1 MSPVCY
7 PSTPA
12 AHGDPVKEPHAPFEQ
27 IFSDLVLAEARDES
41 ETESESLPA
50 EPEGRLREALTL
62 FAEGHYA
69 RSAEWIGAAGAPALR
84 DPRAA
89 ALAAAHRA
97 FASGRLQPAIQ
108 ECLAL
113 LEERPQLPDLYA
125 VLGVLLFKAKQ
136 RAQAHAAFR
145 SGLALAPHHPGLLA
159 RLEEMGPRR
168 APFLRFLPRAH
179 PANRWLGRV
188 RSLFAGRRD
197 PLLSP

>member
-1 MSPVCY
+1 M
-7 PSTPA
+7 
-12 AHGDPVKEPHAPFEQ
+12 KEPHAPFEQ

-41 ETESESLPA
+41 GPESEPLPA
-50 EPEGRLREALTL
+50 ESEGRLREALAL

-69 RSAEWIGAAGAPALR
+69 RSAEVLREAGVPALR
-84 DPRAA
+84 GPRGA
-89 ALAAAHRA
+89 ALAAAHSA
-97 FASGRLQPAIQ
+97 FASGRLQPAVQ

-113 LEERPQLPDLYA
+113 LQEHPQLPDLYA

-145 SGLALAPHHPGLLA
+145 SGLALAPHHPGLHA

-168 APFLRFLPRAH
+168 APLLRFLPRAH
-179 PANRWLGRV
+179 PANRWLGR
-188 RSLFAGRRD
+188 LWAWLGGRRD

>member
-1 MSPVCY
+1 VR
-7 PSTPA
+7 
-12 AHGDPVKEPHAPFEQ
+12 EPDAPFERA
-27 IFSDLVLAEARDES
+27 FSDLVLPE
-41 ETESESLPA
+41 LPGA
-50 EPEGRLREALTL
+50 GKPAPAGLPPGSEGRLREALAL

-69 RSAEWIGAAGAPALR
+69 RSAEALGQLGACAGG

-89 ALAAAHRA
+89 ALGAAHGA
-97 FASGRLQPAIQ
+97 FATGRLQPAIQ

-113 LEERPQLPDLYA
+113 LQEHPQLPDLYA
-125 VLGVLLFKAKQ
+125 VLGVLLLKAKQ

-168 APFLRFLPRAH
+168 APLLRFLPRAH

-188 RSLFAGRRD
+188 RAWLGGRRD